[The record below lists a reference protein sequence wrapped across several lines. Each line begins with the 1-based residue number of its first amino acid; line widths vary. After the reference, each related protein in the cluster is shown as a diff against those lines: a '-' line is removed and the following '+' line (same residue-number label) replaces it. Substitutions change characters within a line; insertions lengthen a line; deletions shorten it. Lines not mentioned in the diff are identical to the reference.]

1 MWINTILLLL
11 ESVQLMGCF
20 HYYLAHVK
28 LRIHLKSEPTLNLA
42 FCNTSFSMPSTP
54 GIKFIFSHFL
64 WHVYCTT
71 FHQTTVHSTPISVP
85 EFCQATLKMFLQC
98 IWSIILPT
106 TEMALLILICL
117 STLITH
123 MPVQTADLFVGSTT
137 PASMSASNIL
147 KYGRMLQTA
156 FHLSRSSACKK
167 TYHHISV
174 IQFQN
179 LVLERFVTLT
189 HPLH

>member
-1 MWINTILLLL
+1 MPTTTGTK
-11 ESVQLMGCF
+11 LM
-20 HYYLAHVK
+20 L
-28 LRIHLKSEPTLNLA
+28 
-42 FCNTSFSMPSTP
+42 
-54 GIKFIFSHFL
+54 SHFL
-64 WHVYCTT
+64 LHIYCTT
-71 FHQTTVHSTPISVP
+71 VHQTTAYSTPISLP

-106 TEMALLILICL
+106 TQMALLILICL

-147 KYGRMLQTA
+147 KYGRMLQTERR
-156 FHLSRSSACKK
+156 LSHSSACKK
-167 TYHHISV
+167 TYHRISV

-179 LVLERFVTLT
+179 LVPERFVTMT
-189 HPLH
+189 HPSH

>member
-1 MWINTILLLL
+1 MNTFRKWK
-11 ESVQLMGCF
+11 Q
-20 HYYLAHVK
+20 
-28 LRIHLKSEPTLNLA
+28 PTLTLSLH
-42 FCNTSFSMPSTP
+42 NTSFRMPTTT
-54 GIKFIFSHFL
+54 GIKLMLSLFRWQI
-64 WHVYCTT
+64 YCTT
-71 FHQTTVHSTPISVP
+71 IHQTNVYSTPISLS

-123 MPVQTADLFVGSTT
+123 MPVQTADLFVGPTT
-137 PASMSASNIL
+137 PASMRASNIL
-147 KYGRMLQTA
+147 KYGRMLQTECR
-156 FHLSRSSACKK
+156 LSHSSACKK

-179 LVLERFVTLT
+179 LVLERFVTMT